1 MWPITQYKSQISHS
15 LWEGFIGGYLHKI
28 ISRRF
33 QCIANIYE
41 DGRQGTLHFKIKI
54 KLRKK
59 GTMKILIARPS
70 NELQMI

>member
-1 MWPITQYKSQISHS
+1 M
-15 LWEGFIGGYLHKI
+15 
-28 ISRRF
+28 
-33 QCIANIYE
+33 ANIYE